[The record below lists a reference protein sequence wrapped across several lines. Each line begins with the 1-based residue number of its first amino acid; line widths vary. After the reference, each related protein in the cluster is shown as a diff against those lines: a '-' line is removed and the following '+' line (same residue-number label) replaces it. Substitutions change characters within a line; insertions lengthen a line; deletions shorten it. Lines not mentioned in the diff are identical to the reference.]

1 MKTKQYLAAVKAKLG
16 ITSDY
21 GLQAPLGMGKTGVS
35 HLMNGGTMSP
45 TTAVR
50 VAKILELDPL
60 QVIADAELERGS
72 DQELWKSVARK
83 VAALAGLGLLA
94 VLASHAGFD
103 INGVLSAFALVA
115 YPIRS
120 GREYALCLAELAI
133 KRRADVPL
141 GAAVNATARKTREA
155 SRQRLSILV
164 ADDDRDTVDTLAALL
179 ADEGHTVHTVTNG
192 SLVENAV
199 RVFKPQVCI
208 LDIEMPGKNGY
219 ALVQDILA
227 GELPP
232 HPLMIAISG
241 VWKTQTD
248 RMLARMVGFDHFFA
262 KPADPAALIEVIED
276 FSAPPD
282 QAA

>member
-1 MKTKQYLAAVKAKLG
+1 MAVKG
-16 ITSDY
+16 
-21 GLQAPLGMGKTGVS
+21 
-35 HLMNGGTMSP
+35 
-45 TTAVR
+45 
-50 VAKILELDPL
+50 
-60 QVIADAELERGS
+60 
-72 DQELWKSVARK
+72 W
-83 VAALAGLGLLA
+83 
-94 VLASHAGFD
+94 
-103 INGVLSAFALVA
+103 
-115 YPIRS
+115 
-120 GREYALCLAELAI
+120 
-133 KRRADVPL
+133 ADVPL
-141 GAAVNATARKTREA
+141 GVAVNATARKTREA

-179 ADEGHTVHTVTNG
+179 SDEGHTVHTVTNG

-199 RVFKPQVCI
+199 RTFKPQVCI

-227 GELPP
+227 REVPP

-262 KPADPAALIEVIED
+262 KPADPAALIEVLEG
-276 FSAPPD
+276 FAAPPD